1 MINAAFVSKL
11 KSDYSKREQERRQ
24 IISRSNDVLF
34 QAKKTIFALQ
44 REELKTADEKLL
56 SMETILK
63 KMEKD
68 FSFNRLR
75 EEGAY
80 HAAAEEYVEAKTLAA
95 VIAGKKITPI
105 KGLNL
110 GYDSYLG
117 GFCDLIG
124 EMVRF
129 ATNRAAKGKYE
140 SVAEM
145 KEKGE
150 EIMNSLLDFD
160 LTGYLRTKYDQAR
173 GHLRK
178 LEQMA
183 YEIRLRKDK

>member
-1 MINAAFVSKL
+1 MINTVFVSKL
-11 KSDYSKREQERRQ
+11 KTDYRQREQERRQ

-44 REELKTADEKLL
+44 REELESAEEKLI

-68 FSFNRLR
+68 FGPTRLR

-95 VIAGKKITPI
+95 VVAGKKITPI
-105 KGLNL
+105 KGLHL

-124 EMVRF
+124 EMVRL

-145 KEKGE
+145 KDKAE

>member
-1 MINAAFVSKL
+1 MINKTLINKL
-11 KSDYSKREQERRQ
+11 KDSYGQREKERRQ

-44 REELKTADEKLL
+44 REELKEAEDKLKA
-56 SMETILK
+56 MEDLLK

-68 FSFNRLR
+68 FGFIRLR

-80 HAAAEEYVEAKTLAA
+80 HAAAEEYVEAKTFAA
-95 VIAGKKITPI
+95 VISGKSITDI
-105 KGLNL
+105 KGIKL

-124 EMVRF
+124 EMVRY

-140 SVAEM
+140 TVAEM

-150 EIMNSLLDFD
+150 AIMSNLLDFD

>member
-1 MINAAFVSKL
+1 MINAAFVTKL
-11 KSDYSKREQERRQ
+11 KSDYQKREQERRQ

-44 REELKTADEKLL
+44 REELDVAKEKLAA
-56 SMETILK
+56 MEAILK

-68 FSFNRLR
+68 FGPIRIR

-95 VIAGKKITPI
+95 VISGQKITPI
-105 KGLNL
+105 KGLHL

-129 ATNRAAKGKYE
+129 ATNRAAKGSYE

-145 KEKGE
+145 KDKGE
-150 EIMNSLLDFD
+150 KIMNHLLDFD

>member
-1 MINAAFVSKL
+1 MINKSLVSKL
-11 KSDYSKREQERRQ
+11 KENYGQREKERRQ

-44 REELKTADEKLL
+44 REELKEGEEKIKA
-56 SMETILK
+56 MEDLLK

-68 FSFNRLR
+68 FGFIRLR

-80 HAAAEEYVEAKTLAA
+80 HAAAEEYVEAKTFAA
-95 VIAGKKITPI
+95 IISDKNITEI
-105 KGLNL
+105 KGIKL

-124 EMVRF
+124 EMVRY

-140 SVAEM
+140 TVAEM

-150 EIMNSLLDFD
+150 AIMSNLLDFD

>member
-1 MINAAFVSKL
+1 MINAAFVKKL
-11 KSDYSKREQERRQ
+11 KADYQKREVQRRQ

-34 QAKKTIFALQ
+34 QAKKTIFSLQ
-44 REELKTADEKLL
+44 REELESASEKLAG
-56 SMETILK
+56 MEATLK

-68 FSFNRLR
+68 FGLSRLR

-80 HAAAEEYVEAKTLAA
+80 HAAAEEYVEAKTLAMI
-95 VIAGKKITPI
+95 VSGNKISPI
-105 KGLNL
+105 KNLQL

-145 KEKGE
+145 KDKAE

>member
-1 MINAAFVSKL
+1 MIDSAFIAKL

-24 IISRSNDVLF
+24 IISRSNEVLF

-44 REELKTADEKLL
+44 REELVSAEEKLA

-68 FSFNRLR
+68 FSPTRLR

-95 VIAGKKITPI
+95 VIAGKKIIAI
-105 KGLNL
+105 KGLHL

-145 KEKGE
+145 KDKGE

-183 YEIRLRKDK
+183 YEIRLRTDK

>member
-1 MINAAFVSKL
+1 MINTAFITKL
-11 KSDYSKREQERRQ
+11 KNDYRQREQERRQ

-44 REELKTADEKLL
+44 REELSLAEEKLR
-56 SMETILK
+56 SMEAVLK

-68 FSFNRLR
+68 FSPNRLR
-75 EEGAY
+75 EEGVY

-95 VIAGKKITPI
+95 IVSGKKINAIT
-105 KGLNL
+105 GLHL

-117 GFCDLIG
+117 GLCDLIG
-124 EMVRF
+124 EMVRL

-140 SVAEM
+140 SVAEL
-145 KEKGE
+145 KDKAE

>member
-1 MINAAFVSKL
+1 MISQALVSKL
-11 KSDYSKREQERRQ
+11 KDSYGQREKERRQ

-44 REELKTADEKLL
+44 REELKEAEEKL
-56 SMETILK
+56 SAMENLLK

-68 FSFNRLR
+68 FGFIRLR

-80 HAAAEEYVEAKTLAA
+80 HAAAEEYVEAKTFAA
-95 VIAGKKITPI
+95 IISGKSIADI
-105 KGLNL
+105 KGIKL

-124 EMVRF
+124 EMVRY

-140 SVAEM
+140 TVAEM
-145 KEKGE
+145 KEKAE
-150 EIMNSLLDFD
+150 AIMSNLLDFD

>member
-44 REELKTADEKLL
+44 REELKTAEEKLL

-95 VIAGKKITPI
+95 IIAGKKITPI

-145 KEKGE
+145 KDKGE

>member
-1 MINAAFVSKL
+1 MINASFVNKL
-11 KSDYSKREQERRQ
+11 KADYKKREQERRQ

-44 REELKTADEKLL
+44 REEIKVAEEKLET
-56 SMETILK
+56 METLLK
-63 KMEKD
+63 KMEKE
-68 FSFNRLR
+68 FGVTRLR

-80 HAAAEEYVEAKTLAA
+80 HAAAEEYVEAKTLSF
-95 VIAGKKITPI
+95 VVTGKKITPI
-105 KGLNL
+105 KGLTL

-117 GFCDLIG
+117 GLCDLIG
-124 EMVRF
+124 EMVRI

-145 KEKGE
+145 KEKAE

-183 YEIRLRKDK
+183 YEIRLRKDL

>member
-1 MINAAFVSKL
+1 MINAAFVAKL
-11 KSDYSKREQERRQ
+11 KADYKKREQERRQ

-44 REELKTADEKLL
+44 REELIAAEEKLVT
-56 SMETILK
+56 MEALLK

-68 FSFNRLR
+68 FGVMRLR

-80 HAAAEEYVEAKTLAA
+80 HAAAEEYVEAKTLAS
-95 VIAGKKITPI
+95 VVSGKKITPI
-105 KGLNL
+105 KGLTI

-117 GFCDLIG
+117 GLCDLIG
-124 EMVRF
+124 EMVRI
-129 ATNRAAKGKYE
+129 ATNRAAKGRYE

-145 KEKGE
+145 KEKAE

-183 YEIRLRKDK
+183 YEIRLRKDL

>member
-1 MINAAFVSKL
+1 MINAVFIKKL
-11 KSDYSKREQERRQ
+11 KTDYQKREIERRQ

-34 QAKKTIFALQ
+34 QAKKTIFSLQ
-44 REELKTADEKLL
+44 REELSAGAEKLA
-56 SMETILK
+56 SMEATLK

-68 FSFNRLR
+68 FGVSRLR

-80 HAAAEEYVEAKTLAA
+80 HAAAEEYVEAKTLSMI
-95 VIAGKKITPI
+95 VSGNKITPI
-105 KGLNL
+105 KGLQL

-145 KEKGE
+145 KEKAE

-183 YEIRLRKDK
+183 YDIRLRKDK

>member
-1 MINAAFVSKL
+1 MINETFIKKL
-11 KSDYSKREQERRQ
+11 KTDYSKREQERRQ

-34 QAKKTIFALQ
+34 QAKKAIFALQ
-44 REELKTADEKLL
+44 REELEAAATKLMDMEK
-56 SMETILK
+56 ILG

-68 FSFNRLR
+68 FGPVRLR

-95 VIAGKKITPI
+95 VVAGKKIVAV
-105 KGLNL
+105 KGLHL

-145 KEKGE
+145 KEKAE
-150 EIMNSLLDFD
+150 EIMNGLLDFD

-178 LEQMA
+178 LETMA

>member
-11 KSDYSKREQERRQ
+11 KNDYSKREQERRQ

-44 REELKTADEKLL
+44 REELKTAEEKLL
-56 SMETILK
+56 SMEAILK

-145 KEKGE
+145 KDKGE

>member
-1 MINAAFVSKL
+1 MINKVLVDKL
-11 KSDYSKREQERRQ
+11 KKSYSEREKERRQ

-34 QAKKTIFALQ
+34 QAKKTIFSLQ
-44 REELKTADEKLL
+44 REELKDGEAKLKA
-56 SMETILK
+56 MEESLK

-68 FSFNRLR
+68 FGYTRLR

-80 HAAAEEYVEAKTLAA
+80 HAAAEEYVEAKTFAA
-95 VIAGKKITPI
+95 VISGKSISDI
-105 KGLNL
+105 KGFKL

-124 EMVRF
+124 EMVRY

-150 EIMNSLLDFD
+150 EIMSSLLDFD

>member
-1 MINAAFVSKL
+1 MINKTLVNKL
-11 KSDYSKREQERRQ
+11 KDNYRQREKERTQ

-34 QAKKTIFALQ
+34 QAKKTIFTLQ
-44 REELKTADEKLL
+44 REELKDGAAKLKA
-56 SMETILK
+56 MEDLLK

-68 FSFNRLR
+68 FGFIRLR
-75 EEGAY
+75 EEGSY
-80 HAAAEEYVEAKTLAA
+80 KAAAEEYVEAKTFAA
-95 VIAGKKITPI
+95 IINGKSITEI
-105 KGLNL
+105 KGIKL

-124 EMVRF
+124 EMVRY

-140 SVAEM
+140 TVAEM

-150 EIMNSLLDFD
+150 SIMSNLSDFD

>member
-1 MINAAFVSKL
+1 MINTAFVTQL
-11 KSDYSKREQERRQ
+11 KSDYRQREQERRQ

-34 QAKKTIFALQ
+34 QAKKTIFSLH
-44 REELKTADEKLL
+44 REEITAAEEKLK
-56 SMETILK
+56 SMEEILK

-68 FSFNRLR
+68 FSPTRLR

-95 VIAGKKITPI
+95 IISGKKITPI
-105 KGLNL
+105 KGLHL

-183 YEIRLRKDK
+183 YEIRLRQDK

>member
-1 MINAAFVSKL
+1 MINNVFISKL
-11 KSDYSKREQERRQ
+11 KKDYRQREQERRQ

-44 REELKTADEKLL
+44 REELTLAEEKLAG
-56 SMETILK
+56 MEAILK

-68 FSFNRLR
+68 FGATRIR

-95 VIAGKKITPI
+95 VIAGKKINTI
-105 KGLNL
+105 TGLHL
-110 GYDSYLG
+110 EYDSYLG
-117 GFCDLIG
+117 GLCDLIG
-124 EMVRF
+124 EMVRL

-145 KEKGE
+145 KDKAE

-183 YEIRLRKDK
+183 YEIKLRKDK